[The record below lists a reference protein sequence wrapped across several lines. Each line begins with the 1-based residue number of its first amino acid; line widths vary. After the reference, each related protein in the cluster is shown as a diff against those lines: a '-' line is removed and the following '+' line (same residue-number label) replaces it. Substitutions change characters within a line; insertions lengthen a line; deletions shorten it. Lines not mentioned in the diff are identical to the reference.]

1 MKIGGRELGLGSGGG
16 RRLNK
21 VSISTITTTV
31 PAKTRVVG
39 LGVGGAAVKGI
50 GVREVVGKEAEV
62 RIVRELGVGV
72 TPDASRVRVLEEP
85 VAAVEVPETEEFMEE
100 GLTSP
105 W

>member
-1 MKIGGRELGLGSGGG
+1 MKIGGRGLGLGSGGG
-16 RRLNK
+16 GRLNK

-31 PAKTRVVG
+31 PAKKTRVVG
-39 LGVGGAAVKGI
+39 LGVGGAVKGI
-50 GVREVVGKEAEV
+50 GVRGVMGKKAEV

-85 VAAVEVPETEEFMEE
+85 VAAVAVPETEEFMEE